1 MPIIKSAKKALR
13 ASLRKEKRNANQKKL
28 LKEALRLVNAQN
40 INATFSKIDKAAK
53 NNIIHPN
60 KAARFKAKLAKSVG
74 VTPKATK
81 AVAPKA
87 KAKMATKKV
96 ATKKGASKV
105 AGKTP
110 KRVTKTA
117 KAKTVKKEK

>member
-81 AVAPKA
+81 AVTPKA
-87 KAKMATKKV
+87 KAKTATKKV
-96 ATKKGASKV
+96 ATKKDVSKV

-110 KRVTKTA
+110 KRATKTA